1 MKMVKNIFLKI
12 YCYGYKKAIE
22 RHDPVSPKSAL
33 VKELLL
39 NFIKLVIRYF
49 KTH

>member
-1 MKMVKNIFLKI
+1 MIKSIFLKI
-12 YCYGYKKAIE
+12 YCYAYKKAIE
-22 RHDPVSPKSAL
+22 RHDPGSPRRAL
-33 VKELLL
+33 IKELLL